1 MTGPARP
8 NRLPTLPAGAQRHG
22 PNTPVWVDRDGVWRP
37 GVVVASAG
45 PVVTIRY
52 RINDRGATGVDTV
65 HWPSLAAEP
74 RAERDTF
81 VDPTE

>member
-1 MTGPARP
+1 MTGPAHL
-8 NRLPTLPAGAQRHG
+8 NRLPALPAGEQQHVPDTRI
-22 PNTPVWVDRDGVWRP
+22 WVDRDGVWRP

-65 HWPSLAAEP
+65 HWPSLATEP
-74 RAERDTF
+74 RAERDNF
-81 VDPTE
+81 VDPIE